1 MLLAHGNESFRLLRR
16 AALKGKTPVVAS
28 GNPALMNAEN
38 PWITHSTRTV
48 YENPWIR
55 VSESQVTNPS
65 GGPGIYGVVHFR
77 NRAIGVL
84 PIDDEGH
91 TWLVGQY
98 RYTLGTYEWEI
109 PEGGCPDGESA
120 LDAAKRELREETGLI
135 ATHYRVLLDDLALSN
150 SVSDE
155 RATIFVATGLT
166 QAEAEPEE
174 TEDLRL
180 RRLPLGEAIAMVRR
194 GEITDSISVIAL
206 LAMAVEERRRIDGTR
221 IRPCD

>member
-16 AALKGKTPVVAS
+16 AALKGKTPAVAS

-135 ATHYRVLLDDLALSN
+135 ASHYRVLLDDLALSN

-180 RRLPLGEAIAMVRR
+180 RRLPLGEAITMVRR

-206 LAMAVEERRRIDGTR
+206 LAMAVEER
-221 IRPCD
+221 